1 MIHES
6 QKVTEASKELLQ
18 EIKSQGHS
26 AYYIRP
32 SKLNLIISKKG
43 EEINY
48 AGRNFTLDGALIRN
62 VGSITTTEQLVKRFN
77 SLKALSHIGI
87 TTMNS
92 PESIALARDKY
103 ASLLELSKNGIP
115 VPETAMVEDPKEAML
130 LTQRWGEVVIKPLIG
145 SLGLGSVKVSDP
157 DIAYRVS
164 KSILSVNQPVYV
176 QKYIKKPDRDI
187 RVFVVGDE
195 VIGSIFRFANGSW
208 KTNVAQGAVAQ
219 VVTLSGEL
227 KEIGLKVVK
236 AMKMDYA
243 GIDIVEDTE
252 GKDYKVLEV
261 NASPLWHGFK
271 AATGINPAI
280 FIVKHLLEKIKK

>member
-1 MIHES
+1 MNVILGS
-6 QKVTEASKELLQ
+6 Q
-18 EIKSQGHS
+18 
-26 AYYIRP
+26 
-32 SKLNLIISKKG
+32 G

-48 AGRNFTLDGALIRN
+48 AGRKFTLDGALLRN
-62 VGSITTTEQLVKRFN
+62 VGTITTTEQLVKRFD
-77 SLKALSHIGI
+77 SLKVLRNVGTVTI
-87 TTMNS
+87 NS
-92 PESIALARDKY
+92 PESIMLARDKF
-103 ASLLELSKNGIP
+103 ASLLELAKNHVPI
-115 VPETAMVEDPKEAML
+115 PETAMVEDPREAMT
-130 LTQRWGEVVIKPLIG
+130 LTERWGEVVIKPLIG

-176 QKYIKKPDRDI
+176 QKYVKKPDRDI

-195 VIGSIFRFANGSW
+195 VIGSIFRFSNGSW

-219 VVTLSGEL
+219 MLTISSEI

-243 GIDIVEDTE
+243 GIDVVEDTE
-252 GKDYKVLEV
+252 DNSYKVLEV

-271 AATGINPAI
+271 TATGINPAK
-280 FIVKHLLEKIKK
+280 FIVKHLLEMIKK

>member
-1 MIHES
+1 MHES

-18 EIKSQGHS
+18 EIKLQGHS

-32 SKLNLIISKKG
+32 SKLNVILGSQG

-48 AGRNFTLDGALIRN
+48 AGRKFTLDGALLRN
-62 VGSITTTEQLVKRFN
+62 VGTITTTEQLVKRFD
-77 SLKALSHIGI
+77 SLKVLRNVGTVTI
-87 TTMNS
+87 NS
-92 PESIALARDKY
+92 PESIMLARDKF
-103 ASLLELSKNGIP
+103 ASLLELAKNHVPI
-115 VPETAMVEDPKEAML
+115 PETAMVEDPREAMT
-130 LTQRWGEVVIKPLIG
+130 LTERWGEVVIKPLIG

-176 QKYIKKPDRDI
+176 QKYVKKPDRDI

-195 VIGSIFRFANGSW
+195 VIGSIFRFSNGSW

-219 VVTLSGEL
+219 MLTISSEI

-243 GIDIVEDTE
+243 GIDVVEDTE
-252 GKDYKVLEV
+252 DNSYKVLEV

-271 AATGINPAI
+271 TATGINPAK
-280 FIVKHLLEKIKK
+280 FIVKHLLEMIKK